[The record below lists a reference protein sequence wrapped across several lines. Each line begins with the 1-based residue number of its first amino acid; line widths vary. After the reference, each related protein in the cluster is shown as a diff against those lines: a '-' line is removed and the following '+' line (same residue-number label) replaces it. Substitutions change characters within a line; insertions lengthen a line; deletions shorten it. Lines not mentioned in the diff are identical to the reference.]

1 MQSYKTDTSNLFSI
15 ISSLISMLL
24 VKILKAY
31 FYRCCLTHCQL
42 KQLYKPSQCSPACTR
57 YRQWHILS
65 VCQQK
70 VKIHTNTKLWLI
82 IFLKKY
88 PHNISPANTLMS
100 KQKVNGGPT
109 HPSYLHSKL
118 AFLIPKNLAQFQKC
132 SVAILQ
138 GR

>member
-42 KQLYKPSQCSPACTR
+42 KQLYKPSQCTR

-109 HPSYLHSKL
+109 RSSL

>member
-1 MQSYKTDTSNLFSI
+1 M
-15 ISSLISMLL
+15 
-24 VKILKAY
+24 A
-31 FYRCCLTHCQL
+31 H
-42 KQLYKPSQCSPACTR
+42 SQCLPTESE
-57 YRQWHILS
+57 
-65 VCQQK
+65 
-70 VKIHTNTKLWLI
+70 NTHKYQI
-82 IFLKKY
+82 MAHNFLKKY

-109 HPSYLHSKL
+109 RPSL